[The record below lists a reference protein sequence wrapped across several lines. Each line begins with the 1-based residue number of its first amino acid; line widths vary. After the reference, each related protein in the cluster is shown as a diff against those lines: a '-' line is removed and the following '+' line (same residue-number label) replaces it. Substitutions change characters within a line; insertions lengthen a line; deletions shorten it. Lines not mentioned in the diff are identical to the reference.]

1 MNKKTKYTINC
12 AIAGAIILAIINAI
26 RQLAK
31 MDESPEQKFDWNQFM
46 YEGGK
51 GALIGGGIGLLAGA
65 VVDEVYANQETIN
78 TDEYL
83 GVFASSI
90 AVNRNSRIF
99 KAGEKKCEEIISFL
113 EKEFKYEL
121 STVPFQWGSHVK
133 GTAIKGRSDFDIF
146 ARFNRDSFSL
156 ENMYHTVYEV
166 LNNKFKNN
174 SLVEIVKQKKSI
186 GLIFNFHG
194 EKVKV
199 DIVPMRDID
208 NDPNNTASNLYVNK
222 KGLFPTPSFTKTNI
236 ALQASVRL
244 TLSQKNIIMILKKW
258 KEDNQLPMSSYMI
271 QLLVIKA
278 YERNKGNIPRKLTD
292 KLLMVLR
299 FIANNIAY
307 IRLISIENSNNDVNN
322 ISDYDKNVIKNEAIK
337 VIEEYEYHPNTIQS
351 FFIFEGKKNSILT

>member
-1 MNKKTKYTINC
+1 MNKKTKYAINC

-31 MDESPEQKFDWNQFM
+31 MDESPEQKFDWSQFM

-65 VVDEVYANQETIN
+65 VVDEVYSNQETIN

-90 AVNRNSRIF
+90 AVNKNSRIF
-99 KAGEKKCEEIISFL
+99 KTGEKKCEEIISFL

-133 GTAIKGRSDFDIF
+133 GTAIKGKSDFDIF
-146 ARFNRDSFSL
+146 ARFYRDSFSL
-156 ENMYHTVYEV
+156 EDMYHTVYEV

-186 GLIFNFHG
+186 GLIFNLRG
-194 EKVKV
+194 EKVKIDV
-199 DIVPMRDID
+199 VPMRDID
-208 NDPNNTASNLYVNK
+208 NNPKNTASNLYVHK
-222 KGLFPTPSFTKTNI
+222 LGLFANSSFTKTNMP
-236 ALQASVRL
+236 LQALVRL

-258 KEDNQLPMSSYMI
+258 KEDNQLPISSYMI
-271 QLLVIKA
+271 QLIVIKVF
-278 YERNKGNIPRKLTD
+278 ERNKGNIPRKLTD

-299 FIANNIAY
+299 FIANNIGSM
-307 IRLISIENSNNDVNN
+307 RLISIENSNNDVNN
-322 ISDYDKNVIKNEAIK
+322 ISDYDKNVIRNEAIK

-351 FFIFEGKKNSILT
+351 FFVFEGQKISY

>member
-1 MNKKTKYTINC
+1 MDKKTKYTINC

-31 MDESPEQKFDWNQFM
+31 MEENPEQKFDWSQFL

-51 GALIGGGIGLLAGA
+51 GALVGGGIGFFTGA
-65 VVDEVYANQETIN
+65 IVDEVYANQEIIN

-90 AVNRNSRIF
+90 AVNKNSRIF
-99 KAGEKKCEEIISFL
+99 KIGEKKCEEIISFL

-133 GTAIKGRSDFDIF
+133 GTAIKGKSDFDIF

-156 ENMYHTVYEV
+156 EDMYHTVYEV

-186 GLIFNFHG
+186 GLIFNLRG
-194 EKVKV
+194 EKVKIDV
-199 DIVPMRDID
+199 VPMRDID
-208 NDPNNTASNLYVNK
+208 NNPNNTASNLYVHQQ
-222 KGLFPTPSFTKTNI
+222 GLLANSSFTKTNI
-236 ALQASVRL
+236 PLQASVRL
-244 TLSQKNIIMILKKW
+244 TQTQRRIIMILKKW

-278 YERNKGNIPRKLTD
+278 YEKNKANIPRKLTD
-292 KLLMVLR
+292 KLLMVLQ
-299 FIANNIAY
+299 FIADNISST
-307 IRLISIENSNNDVNN
+307 RLISIENSNNDVNR

-351 FFIFEGKKNSILT
+351 FFVFEGK